1 MAVTETIKI
10 EGDAKGLEETIK
22 KLNGNVENLIAS
34 LEEVSSVAKNS
45 FGSIDGGFKKASSS
59 IKSATDKSID
69 GLNKISK
76 ESNIS
81 ASSVSGSFAEAS
93 KSIDQNA
100 AKSIDNLES
109 VSKKS
114 KDTSSSIANSFATAG
129 DSIVNTSSDVVT
141 GLDGVSKKVSEI
153 NASAEQDFTK
163 LSNSVKKSSKKSASG
178 LNEINQEISG
188 IKSNAANAFGS
199 VSTSANDS
207 SEAVNELTDSVDKL
221 DGSVDNVQA
230 KSKKGFDSMAKGVKN
245 VEKQAGKTGGSISK
259 LANAIKSLT
268 VVAVVGDV
276 IMEVFTGN
284 QKVVDLFNVAINT
297 IKVLFSDL
305 VEVVFPAIEE
315 ALDALFTD
323 PVQTI
328 KDFGKIVTEYG
339 LNLFKQLGNS
349 IGALGKSVLAFFK
362 GDFAEASK
370 QAKEAFS
377 EVVDGIVGVEEGG
390 IKKVQKAAE
399 RLTKRVKEAVKEGEK
414 LNNLEKEAAK
424 ADVER
429 QKIQLQA
436 QTLAEKQRQARD
448 DEFASIEDRIKAN
461 GELGKILEQ
470 QYKDESAQIEKKVA
484 FARAQHNLN
493 ATTENYVA
501 LQQALLEETDLLER
515 LEGQRSEQKMN
526 YISLLRE
533 QRDIDRSNTDAYL
546 EQLEKQLNADAE
558 LLNSERDLLM
568 AKLQNI
574 DILKKASLESI
585 DEELANTKEGTERY
599 AELIEQRAEIER
611 NAAIDTA
618 KIKKDLNKVELP
630 NSERERL
637 MVQLRN
643 IDILKTARLAAI
655 EDELNATKEG
665 TARYAELINERQAIE
680 QDAAIETA
688 KIKKDLNQKDIEDR
702 KMVNDAYMN
711 LAQQSLSALASL
723 SELFA
728 GDNEARQRKAFQLN
742 KALQIAD
749 ATMATYTAVVGALG
763 AKGADGLLPFPVRVA
778 NAVAAG
784 VIGAANVAKIAAT
797 KFDGAEGPTP
807 DTSYSPTSAGAS
819 TTPQFNVVGRGGV
832 NQLAESVNGMNARP
846 VRAYVVAGEV
856 TSQQN
861 LNRRRARTATFG

>member
-1 MAVTETIKI
+1 MAVTETVKI
-10 EGDAKGLEETIK
+10 EGDASGLEDALN
-22 KLNGNVENLIAS
+22 KLNSSAEKLEAS
-34 LEEVSSVAKNS
+34 LKDVSSV
-45 FGSIDGGFKKASSS
+45 
-59 IKSATDKSID
+59 
-69 GLNKISK
+69 
-76 ESNIS
+76 
-81 ASSVSGSFAEAS
+81 
-93 KSIDQNA
+93 
-100 AKSIDNLES
+100 
-109 VSKKS
+109 
-114 KDTSSSIANSFATAG
+114 
-129 DSIVNTSSDVVT
+129 
-141 GLDGVSKKVSEI
+141 
-153 NASAEQDFTK
+153 
-163 LSNSVKKSSKKSASG
+163 
-178 LNEINQEISG
+178 
-188 IKSNAANAFGS
+188 
-199 VSTSANDS
+199 
-207 SEAVNELTDSVDKL
+207 
-221 DGSVDNVQA
+221 
-230 KSKKGFDSMAKGVKN
+230 SKKGFDN
-245 VEKQAGKTGGSISK
+245 VGKQAKNASKAVEATKGGISK
-259 LANAIKSLT
+259 LVTAIKGLT
-268 VVAVVGDV
+268 IIGVVGDV
-276 IMEVFTGN
+276 ITEVFTGN

-315 ALDALFTD
+315 ALDAIFQD
-323 PVQTI
+323 PVKAIKEFGTI
-328 KDFGKIVTEYG
+328 VKDYVINYFQQL
-339 LNLFKQLGNS
+339 LNAM
-349 IGALGKSVLAFFK
+349 GALGKATLAFFS
-362 GDFAEASK
+362 GDFKEASK

-390 IKKVQKAAE
+390 IEKVQKAAE

-414 LNNLEKEAAK
+414 LNKLEKEAAK

-461 GELGKILEQ
+461 EELGKILEQ
-470 QYKDESAQIEKKVA
+470 QYTDEAAQIQKKVA
-484 FARAQHNLN
+484 FAQAQYNLN
-493 ATTENYVA
+493 KTTGNYVA

-533 QRDIDRSNTDAYL
+533 QRDIERSNTDAYL
-546 EQLEKQLNADAE
+546 EQLEKQLSADAE
-558 LLNSERDLLM
+558 LIDSERVRLNS
-568 AKLQNI
+568 Q
-574 DILKKASLESI
+574 LE
-585 DEELANTKEGTERY
+585 
-599 AELIEQRAEIER
+599 
-611 NAAIDTA
+611 
-618 KIKKDLNKVELP
+618 
-630 NSERERL
+630 
-637 MVQLRN
+637 N

-655 EDELNATKEG
+655 EDELANTKEG
-665 TARYAELINERQAIE
+665 TARYAELLNERKAIE

-711 LAQQSLSALASL
+711 LAQQSISALTSL

-728 GDNEARQRKAFQLN
+728 GGNEARQRKAFQLN

>member
-1 MAVTETIKI
+1 MAVTETVKI
-10 EGDAKGLEETIK
+10 EGDTTGLENSID
-22 KLNGNVENLIAS
+22 KLNDKAEELVGTLKEVGNVA
-34 LEEVSSVAKNS
+34 
-45 FGSIDGGFKKASSS
+45 
-59 IKSATDKSID
+59 
-69 GLNKISK
+69 
-76 ESNIS
+76 
-81 ASSVSGSFAEAS
+81 
-93 KSIDQNA
+93 
-100 AKSIDNLES
+100 
-109 VSKKS
+109 
-114 KDTSSSIANSFATAG
+114 
-129 DSIVNTSSDVVT
+129 
-141 GLDGVSKKVSEI
+141 
-153 NASAEQDFTK
+153 
-163 LSNSVKKSSKKSASG
+163 
-178 LNEINQEISG
+178 
-188 IKSNAANAFGS
+188 
-199 VSTSANDS
+199 
-207 SEAVNELTDSVDKL
+207 
-221 DGSVDNVQA
+221 
-230 KSKKGFDSMAKGVKN
+230 KKGFDK
-245 VEKQAGKTGGSISK
+245 VEKGAEKAEESTKKTQGGISK
-259 LANAIKSLT
+259 LVTAIKGLT
-268 VVAVVGDV
+268 IIGVVGDV
-276 IMEVFTGN
+276 ITEVFTGN

-315 ALDALFTD
+315 ALDAIFQD
-323 PVQTI
+323 PVKAIKEFGTI
-328 KDFGKIVTEYG
+328 VKDYVINYFQQL
-339 LNLFKQLGNS
+339 LNAM
-349 IGALGKSVLAFFK
+349 GALGKATLAFFS
-362 GDFAEASK
+362 GDFKEASK

-390 IKKVQKAAE
+390 IEKVQKAAE

-414 LNNLEKEAAK
+414 LNKLEKEAAK

-461 GELGKILEQ
+461 EELGKILEQ
-470 QYKDESAQIEKKVA
+470 QYKDESAQISKKVA
-484 FARAQHNLN
+484 FAQAQYDLN

-533 QRDIDRSNTDAYL
+533 QRDIERGNTDAYL

-558 LLNSERDLLM
+558 LIDSERVRLNS
-568 AKLQNI
+568 Q
-574 DILKKASLESI
+574 LE
-585 DEELANTKEGTERY
+585 
-599 AELIEQRAEIER
+599 
-611 NAAIDTA
+611 
-618 KIKKDLNKVELP
+618 
-630 NSERERL
+630 
-637 MVQLRN
+637 N

-655 EDELNATKEG
+655 EDELANTKEG
-665 TARYAELINERQAIE
+665 TARYAELLNERKAIE

-711 LAQQSLSALASL
+711 LAQQSISALTSL

-728 GDNEARQRKAFQLN
+728 GGNEARQRKAFQLN

-797 KFDGAEGPTP
+797 KFDGAEGPSP

-846 VRAYVVAGEV
+846 IRAYVVAGEV

>member
-1 MAVTETIKI
+1 MAVTETVKI
-10 EGDAKGLEETIK
+10 EGDASGLEDALN
-22 KLNGNVENLIAS
+22 KLNSSAEKLEAS
-34 LEEVSSVAKNS
+34 L
-45 FGSIDGGFKKASSS
+45 
-59 IKSATDKSID
+59 
-69 GLNKISK
+69 
-76 ESNIS
+76 
-81 ASSVSGSFAEAS
+81 
-93 KSIDQNA
+93 
-100 AKSIDNLES
+100 
-109 VSKKS
+109 
-114 KDTSSSIANSFATAG
+114 KDVSSIA
-129 DSIVNTSSDVVT
+129 
-141 GLDGVSKKVSEI
+141 
-153 NASAEQDFTK
+153 
-163 LSNSVKKSSKKSASG
+163 
-178 LNEINQEISG
+178 
-188 IKSNAANAFGS
+188 
-199 VSTSANDS
+199 
-207 SEAVNELTDSVDKL
+207 
-221 DGSVDNVQA
+221 
-230 KSKKGFDSMAKGVKN
+230 KKGFDNVGKEAKTASKA
-245 VEKQAGKTGGSISK
+245 VEATKGGISK
-259 LANAIKSLT
+259 LVTAIKGLT
-268 VVAVVGDV
+268 VVSVVGEV
-276 IMEVFTGN
+276 ITEVFTGN

-315 ALDALFTD
+315 ALDAIFQD
-323 PVQTI
+323 PI
-328 KDFGKIVTEYG
+328 KVIKEFGTVVKDYVINYFQQL
-339 LNLFKQLGNS
+339 LNAM
-349 IGALGKSVLAFFK
+349 GALGKATLAFFS
-362 GDFAEASK
+362 GDFKEAAK

-390 IKKVQKAAE
+390 IEKVQKAAE

-461 GELGKILEQ
+461 EELGKILEQ
-470 QYKDESAQIEKKVA
+470 QYKDESAQISKKVA
-484 FARAQHNLN
+484 FAQAQYDLN

-533 QRDIDRSNTDAYL
+533 QRDIERSNTDAYL
-546 EQLEKQLNADAE
+546 EQLEKQLSADSE
-558 LLNSERDLLM
+558 LIDSERVRLNS
-568 AKLQNI
+568 Q
-574 DILKKASLESI
+574 LE
-585 DEELANTKEGTERY
+585 
-599 AELIEQRAEIER
+599 
-611 NAAIDTA
+611 
-618 KIKKDLNKVELP
+618 
-630 NSERERL
+630 
-637 MVQLRN
+637 N

-655 EDELNATKEG
+655 EDELANTKEG
-665 TARYAELINERQAIE
+665 TARYAELLNERKAIE

-797 KFDGAEGPTP
+797 KFDGAEGPSP

-856 TSQQN
+856 TTQQS

>member
-1 MAVTETIKI
+1 MAVTETVKI
-10 EGDAKGLEETIK
+10 EGDASGLEDALN
-22 KLNGNVENLIAS
+22 KLNSSAEKLEAS
-34 LEEVSSVAKNS
+34 L
-45 FGSIDGGFKKASSS
+45 
-59 IKSATDKSID
+59 
-69 GLNKISK
+69 
-76 ESNIS
+76 
-81 ASSVSGSFAEAS
+81 
-93 KSIDQNA
+93 
-100 AKSIDNLES
+100 
-109 VSKKS
+109 
-114 KDTSSSIANSFATAG
+114 KDVSSIA
-129 DSIVNTSSDVVT
+129 
-141 GLDGVSKKVSEI
+141 
-153 NASAEQDFTK
+153 
-163 LSNSVKKSSKKSASG
+163 
-178 LNEINQEISG
+178 
-188 IKSNAANAFGS
+188 
-199 VSTSANDS
+199 
-207 SEAVNELTDSVDKL
+207 
-221 DGSVDNVQA
+221 
-230 KSKKGFDSMAKGVKN
+230 KKGFDNVGKEAKTASKA
-245 VEKQAGKTGGSISK
+245 VEATKGGISK
-259 LANAIKSLT
+259 LVTAIKGLT
-268 VVAVVGDV
+268 IIGVVGDV
-276 IMEVFTGN
+276 ITEVFTGN

-297 IKVLFSDL
+297 IKVLFSEL

-315 ALDALFTD
+315 ALDAIFQD
-323 PVQTI
+323 PVKAIKEFGTI
-328 KDFGKIVTEYG
+328 VKDYVINYFQQL
-339 LNLFKQLGNS
+339 LNAM
-349 IGALGKSVLAFFK
+349 GALGKATIAFFS
-362 GDFAEASK
+362 GDFKEAAK
-370 QAKEAFS
+370 QAKEALS
-377 EVVDGIVGVEEGG
+377 EVVDGVVGVEEGG
-390 IKKVQKAAE
+390 IEKIKKIAE
-399 RLTKRVKEAVKEGEK
+399 KVTKIVKEAVKEGEK

-461 GELGKILEQ
+461 EELGKILEQ
-470 QYKDESAQIEKKVA
+470 QYKDESAQISKKVA
-484 FARAQHNLN
+484 FAQAQYDLN

-533 QRDIDRSNTDAYL
+533 QRDIERGNTDAYL
-546 EQLEKQLNADAE
+546 EQLEKQLSADAE
-558 LLNSERDLLM
+558 LIDSERVRLNS
-568 AKLQNI
+568 Q
-574 DILKKASLESI
+574 LE
-585 DEELANTKEGTERY
+585 
-599 AELIEQRAEIER
+599 
-611 NAAIDTA
+611 
-618 KIKKDLNKVELP
+618 
-630 NSERERL
+630 
-637 MVQLRN
+637 N

-655 EDELNATKEG
+655 EDELANTKEG
-665 TARYAELINERQAIE
+665 TARYAELLNERKAIE

-797 KFDGAEGPTP
+797 KFDGAEGPSP